1 MKVTITFLKGPDG
14 SELVHQVS
22 NRFHNRPPK
31 RTSTLLNPCLI
42 STGPQYRA
50 LQLWDFTN
58 HISTTCTIGCGIAAF
73 IAAAAAAA
81 VIAEVGG
88 FMKLFDAAAITA
100 AAC

>member
-1 MKVTITFLKGPDG
+1 MCQLK
-14 SELVHQVS
+14 S
-22 NRFHNRPPK
+22 
-31 RTSTLLNPCLI
+31 
-42 STGPQYRA
+42 
-50 LQLWDFTN
+50 
-58 HISTTCTIGCGIAAF
+58 TCTIGCGIAAF